1 MSLFGRAYG
10 RNISGKMTING
21 EGVELKDVKS
31 AIKNGIAYCTEDRK
45 NAGLILSFDIK
56 TNLTLA
62 GLDKVSNK
70 TIIDQNKEIR
80 AAEEYIKK
88 LDIKTSGLTQMAGN
102 LSGGNQQKLILS
114 KWTFVEPEI
123 LILDEPT
130 RGIDVGAKY
139 EIYLIINK
147 LVSEGKS
154 VIFISSEL
162 PEIIGMSDR
171 VYVMSNGCMVGEL
184 KKGEATQESIMK
196 CIMESQSK
204 GAQKNGKN

>member
-1 MSLFGRAYG
+1 MSIFGKAYG
-10 RNISGKMTING
+10 RNVSGQIIING
-21 EGVELKDVKS
+21 KEVNLKSIRS
-31 AIKNGIAYCTEDRK
+31 AIDHGIAYCTEDRK
-45 NAGLILSFDIK
+45 SAGLVLISDIK

-62 GLDKVSNK
+62 GLKKISKK
-70 TIIDQNKEIR
+70 TVIDQNKEVR
-80 AAEEYIKK
+80 VTEEYIKK
-88 LDIKTSGLTQMAGN
+88 LNIKTSGVLQKAGN

-171 VYVMSNGCMVGEL
+171 VFVMNKGRIAGEL
-184 KKGEATQESIMK
+184 EASEATQESIMK
-196 CIMESQSK
+196 CIMKSQSK
-204 GAQKNGKN
+204 GVQ